1 MGTWRKVMQVV
12 VSIAY
17 TAVCSGVFFAAFY
30 FLAKWMI
37 TLQPWLMILLLV
49 VMLVLSIVRGWL
61 LLMIVLLMA
70 PYRRLLEDNNVSLYI
85 STNMFSILMFLLI
98 GAIWNLDYSGWGF
111 AVVIVFTILILLLTF
126 VSLKAMFKYSND
138 EYLFE

>member
-1 MGTWRKVMQVV
+1 MQVV
-12 VSIAY
+12 ASIAY

-49 VMLVLSIVRGWL
+49 ALLVLSIVRGWL

-70 PYRRLLEDNNVSLYI
+70 PYRSILEDNKVSLYI
-85 STNMFSILMFLLI
+85 STNMFSVLMFLLI
-98 GAIWNLDYSGWGF
+98 GAIWNLDYSGWGI